1 MNIPGPRTS
10 PTIKP
15 MAAAR
20 SGSLRSWELRL
31 GVVQVV
37 MLLGMAMGSM
47 VCAFYLG
54 LHSGQTI
61 GFESAVARANAAT
74 PRLPIPA
81 EHLDGAGEEDA
92 GAFDVY
98 ARLNES
104 VQESVVIPDPLAR
117 PSGGAASGD
126 VLGNNGVFEKP
137 AVGGDVTGAVPEL
150 GSIKSVDTAPLIEA
164 SAAEAE
170 VSGDDTR
177 AADKVLTAG
186 LLESAA
192 ARSAAVKAEE
202 AASADRPETPSRA
215 APIDTGTTTTT
226 AAVVNRAVLP
236 DHKAPAPGE
245 EKIEAPSPPKLVS
258 DAPRVGV
265 VIPKGWY
272 VQAAAPRQLQE
283 ANALAGKLRKSG
295 FPVTIENARV
305 RGEEYY
311 RILVGP
317 EGARAQADVLL
328 KQLRR
333 ESYLPADP
341 FIRMVK

>member
-81 EHLDGAGEEDA
+81 EHLDGVGEEDA

-104 VQESVVIPDPLAR
+104 VQESVVILDPLAR
-117 PSGGAASGD
+117 PSAGAASVD
-126 VLGNNGVFEKP
+126 VLGNDGVFEKP

-150 GSIKSVDTAPLIEA
+150 GSIKSVDAVPLIET
-164 SAAEAE
+164 SAGEAQVPGE
-170 VSGDDTR
+170 DTK

-192 ARSAAVKAEE
+192 ARSAAVKTEE
-202 AASADRPETPSRA
+202 SARADRSETPARA
-215 APIDTGTTTTT
+215 AATDTGTTT
-226 AAVVNRAVLP
+226 AAVLNRAALP
-236 DHKAPAPGE
+236 DHKAPAPGQD
-245 EKIEAPSPPKLVS
+245 KVEAPSPPKLVS